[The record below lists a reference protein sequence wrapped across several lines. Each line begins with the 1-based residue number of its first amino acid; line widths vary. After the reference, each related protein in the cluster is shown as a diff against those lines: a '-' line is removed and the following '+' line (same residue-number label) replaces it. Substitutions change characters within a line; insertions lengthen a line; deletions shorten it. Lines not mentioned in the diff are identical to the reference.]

1 MFGGKIMPM
10 HYNLYTRLQPIL
22 KVRDLTAEAR
32 FYNVLGFAVQS
43 ESDSFASIRYGEQ
56 LLFGLELEP
65 ALSVGGPPALIWQ
78 IGVQSVRAIHEIAMH
93 AQLPLVENPVLQPWG
108 EWTIK
113 LKSPDG
119 HTVIFEGGE

>member
-1 MFGGKIMPM
+1 MPM

-43 ESDSFASIRYGEQ
+43 ESESFASIRYGEQ
-56 LLFGLELEP
+56 LLFGLKLEP
-65 ALSVGGPPALIWQ
+65 GLSVAGPPAFVWQ

-93 AQLPLVENPVLQPWG
+93 AQLPLVENPMLQPWG
-108 EWTIK
+108 KWTIK

>member
-1 MFGGKIMPM
+1 M

-22 KVRDLTAEAR
+22 KVRDLIAEAR
-32 FYNVLGFAVQS
+32 FYNLLGFAVQS
-43 ESDSFASIRYGEQ
+43 ESDSFASVAYGEH

-65 ALSVGGPPALIWQ
+65 ALSVGGSPAFVWQ
-78 IGVQSVRAIHEIAMH
+78 IGVQSVRAIQEIAMH
-93 AQLPLVENPVLQPWG
+93 AQLPIVENPVLQSWG

-119 HTVIFEGGE
+119 YTVVFEGGE